1 MLELFEDCYPDRSY
15 PLTVWLQN
23 FRERMSCSWAK
34 ITVNQSA
41 TTQIRTPKLYGRQT
55 WLKSILTWVI
65 CDYSK
70 GRL

>member
-23 FRERMSCSWAK
+23 FSEQMSCSWAK

-41 TTQIRTPKLYGRQT
+41 TTQIRTPKSYGRQT
-55 WLKSILTWVI
+55 
-65 CDYSK
+65 
-70 GRL
+70 

>member
-15 PLTVWLQN
+15 PLTVCLQN

-41 TTQIRTPKLYGRQT
+41 TTQIRTPKLYGRN
-55 WLKSILTWVI
+55 LRYIF
-65 CDYSK
+65 
-70 GRL
+70 RL